1 MIFSGT
7 PKSYWV
13 VFYTNIKD
21 VFICKYICDTVN
33 PGSLGTFRVAL
44 EAELTKILASR
55 KDFYWAVE
63 TKTNKKTNQPN
74 KQKTKLNW
82 NTFS

>member
-1 MIFSGT
+1 M
-7 PKSYWV
+7 
-13 VFYTNIKD
+13 FYTNIKD

-55 KDFYWAVE
+55 KDFY
-63 TKTNKKTNQPN
+63 
-74 KQKTKLNW
+74 
-82 NTFS
+82 